1 MSRTKQTACKSTG
14 GKAPRL
20 HIATM
25 AARFQAA
32 QEHKCAATAAVAA
45 ARQAEQRAHAAQ
57 LEALRANDA
66 LAQAR
71 RQEAAAQGAAGGIK
85 KPHRYCPGTVA
96 LREIRRYQKSTDL
109 LIWKA
114 PFQHLV
120 RMIVQ
125 DCPGY
130 WQKPPLRMQS
140 TALLALQE
148 AAEMYLVRYFEDCN
162 TCALHA
168 KRVTIFPRDMFL
180 VGCLRGQEVIN
191 ACIRSE

>member
-20 HIATM
+20 HLGTM
-25 AARFQAA
+25 ASRFKAA
-32 QEHKCAATAAVAA
+32 QEQKCTATAAVAA

-57 LEALRANDA
+57 LEARRANDA

-71 RQEAAAQGAAGGIK
+71 RQETAARGAAGGIK
-85 KPHRYCPGTVA
+85 KPNCYPPGTVA
-96 LREIRRYQKSTDL
+96 LRKIRRYQKSTDL

-120 RMIVQ
+120 RKIVQ

-140 TALLALQE
+140 TALLSL
-148 AAEMYLVRYFEDCN
+148 
-162 TCALHA
+162 
-168 KRVTIFPRDMFL
+168 
-180 VGCLRGQEVIN
+180 
-191 ACIRSE
+191 